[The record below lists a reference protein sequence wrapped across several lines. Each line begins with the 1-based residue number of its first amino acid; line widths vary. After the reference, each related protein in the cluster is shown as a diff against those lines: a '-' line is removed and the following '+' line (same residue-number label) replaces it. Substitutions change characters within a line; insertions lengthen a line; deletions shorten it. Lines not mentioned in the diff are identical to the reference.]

1 MGLIILD
8 EIKTKYGVSVSNT
21 YLTFN
26 GHYNIMKINYRKEI
40 LGQSVDSVCYKVVG
54 SAMLWADKQSIN
66 QGIRPLDDGLLVEID
81 NVSKENIERQ
91 GGILKNILYPKLIE
105 ILGIQNYNI
114 DD

>member
-8 EIKTKYGVSVSNT
+8 SIMTNYGVSVSNT
-21 YLTFN
+21 YLTMN

-40 LGQSVDSVCYKVVG
+40 LGQPVDSVCYKIVG
-54 SAMLWADKQSIN
+54 NAMLWFNKESIN
-66 QGIRPLDDGLLVEID
+66 QGIRPLNDGIMIEVND
-81 NVSKENIERQ
+81 VSKEDLEKQ

-105 ILGIQNYNI
+105 MLGINNFHI